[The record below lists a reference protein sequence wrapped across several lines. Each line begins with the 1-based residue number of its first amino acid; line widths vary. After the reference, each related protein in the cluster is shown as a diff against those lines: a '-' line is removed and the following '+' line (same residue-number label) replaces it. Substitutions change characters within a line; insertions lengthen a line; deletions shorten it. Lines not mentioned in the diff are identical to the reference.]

1 MTIINIIS
9 AVSIGSLQFLT
20 SYQSL
25 GFPHEYV
32 VTLISFGGDLVT
44 PCIKSSIYSYMPFL
58 FKVDHKF
65 CVFCL
70 KSNIYSDVHFFMFKL
85 TICYVTSLSKA
96 TSTHMFI
103 FFTFKLT
110 ICYVTSQSKAASNHM
125 CIKYK
130 QSSYQHIYKTFRYR
144 QKSYQYNRFL

>member
-25 GFPHEYV
+25 SLPHEYV
-32 VTLISFGGDLVT
+32 VALISFGGDLVT
-44 PCIKSSIYSYMPFL
+44 PCIKSSINSYVPFL
-58 FKVDHKF
+58 FKVDHKLRD
-65 CVFCL
+65 FCL
-70 KSNIYSDVHFFMFKL
+70 KKQQHQL
-85 TICYVTSLSKA
+85 ICA
-96 TSTHMFI
+96 

-110 ICYVTSQSKAASNHM
+110 ICYVTSTSTHR

-130 QSSYQHIYKTFRYR
+130 QRSYQHIYKTFKYK
-144 QKSYQYNRFL
+144 QESYQHNRLLWQYKYKCKHKYN